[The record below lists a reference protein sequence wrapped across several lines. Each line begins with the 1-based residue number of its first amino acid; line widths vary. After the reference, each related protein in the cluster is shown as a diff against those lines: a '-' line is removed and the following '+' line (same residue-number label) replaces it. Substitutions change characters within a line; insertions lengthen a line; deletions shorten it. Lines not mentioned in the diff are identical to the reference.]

1 MKEEVSM
8 MKTTLFSLAVAV
20 LGSPLLTHAGNPP
33 TDGFCSQA
41 SITAKTVINILL
53 ALIGQGPI
61 C

>member
-1 MKEEVSM
+1 M

>member
-1 MKEEVSM
+1 M
-8 MKTTLFSLAVAV
+8 MKTTLFALVGAV
-20 LGSPLLTHAGNPP
+20 LGSPLLTHAVSPP

-53 ALIGQGPI
+53 AIIGQGPI